1 MVDAAPVYFNPWD
14 EAYRANPYPDRAPL
28 YGRPPY
34 LVVLFIPMALPM
46 IAA

>member
-1 MVDAAPVYFNPWD
+1 MADAPQVYFNPWD
-14 EAYRANPYPDRAPL
+14 EAYRADPHPDYAPL

-34 LVVLFIPMALPM
+34 LVALFIQMALPM